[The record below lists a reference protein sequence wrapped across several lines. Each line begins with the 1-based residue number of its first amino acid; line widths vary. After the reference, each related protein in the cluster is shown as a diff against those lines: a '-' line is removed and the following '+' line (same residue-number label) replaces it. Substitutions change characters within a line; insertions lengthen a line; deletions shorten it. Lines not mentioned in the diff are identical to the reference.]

1 MPLGLFW
8 PGTGRRPG
16 QSPAPDAPL
25 TILPAGRPAPVVRRV
40 YSSFF
45 PVSVN
50 QPFLVGLGSLLLRL
64 RRLLIEAGLV
74 IGVARLGG
82 RGVGGG

>member
-1 MPLGLFW
+1 M
-8 PGTGRRPG
+8 
-16 QSPAPDAPL
+16 
-25 TILPAGRPAPVVRRV
+25 
-40 YSSFF
+40 
-45 PVSVN
+45 N